1 MKLPSF
7 DLERIQSIYE
17 NSVKINLT
25 ESGIEPFS
33 LKELM
38 SKSEL
43 DELINLP
50 LGYGY
55 TQGNPKLRKRISSLY
70 KGFNYKNILVTA
82 GSSEAI
88 FITAL
93 LIMSEGDELVMMTP
107 NYLSING
114 VASSVKAKVSYIKLE
129 EDLGWSID
137 LDKLKEMVTEKTK
150 LISVCNPNNPTG
162 SVMNEKEMEE
172 IVKIAD
178 SVGAYIH
185 SDEVYIGTELSGSE
199 TPSFQNFYHKV
210 LVTSGLSKTF
220 SNPGIRIGWLA
231 AEEQLI
237 EEGWAIK
244 DYTTVASSILSQ
256 HIACKVLEPMTIQK
270 IKKRAKKLL
279 NENLEYFE
287 KWIIPY
293 SNNLSFT
300 RPQAGGFIYVKY
312 NLDINSTDLIHNL
325 RKNEGVFVVPG
336 DSFGMDGYFRVGLG
350 SEPETFIKGLDLI
363 SAGLN
368 RIFPDLT

>member
-1 MKLPSF
+1 
-7 DLERIQSIYE
+7 
-17 NSVKINLT
+17 
-25 ESGIEPFS
+25 
-33 LKELM
+33 M
-38 SKSEL
+38 S
-43 DELINLP
+43 
-50 LGYGY
+50 
-55 TQGNPKLRKRISSLY
+55 KRISSLY

-114 VASSVKAKVSYIKLE
+114 VASFVKAKVSYIKLE

-162 SVMNEKEMEE
+162 SVMNEKEMKE

-210 LVTSGLSKTF
+210 FRQF
-220 SNPGIRIGWLA
+220 S
-231 AEEQLI
+231 
-237 EEGWAIK
+237 
-244 DYTTVASSILSQ
+244 
-256 HIACKVLEPMTIQK
+256 
-270 IKKRAKKLL
+270 
-279 NENLEYFE
+279 
-287 KWIIPY
+287 
-293 SNNLSFT
+293 
-300 RPQAGGFIYVKY
+300 
-312 NLDINSTDLIHNL
+312 
-325 RKNEGVFVVPG
+325 
-336 DSFGMDGYFRVGLG
+336 
-350 SEPETFIKGLDLI
+350 
-363 SAGLN
+363 
-368 RIFPDLT
+368 

>member
-55 TQGNPKLRKRISSLY
+55 TQGNPKLRERISSLY

-114 VASSVKAKVSYIKLE
+114 VASFVKAKVSYIKLE

-162 SVMNEKEMEE
+162 SVMNEKEMKE

-363 SAGLN
+363 STGLN

>member
-114 VASSVKAKVSYIKLE
+114 VASFVKAKVSYVKLE

-162 SVMNEKEMEE
+162 SVMNEKEMKE

-363 SAGLN
+363 STGLN

>member
-162 SVMNEKEMEE
+162 SVMNEKEMKE

>member
-114 VASSVKAKVSYIKLE
+114 VASFVKAKVSYIKLE

-162 SVMNEKEMEE
+162 SVMNKKEMKE

-256 HIACKVLEPMTIQK
+256 HIACKVLEPMTMQK

-350 SEPETFIKGLDLI
+350 SEPKTFIKGLDLI
-363 SAGLN
+363 STGLN

>member
-114 VASSVKAKVSYIKLE
+114 VASFVKAKVSYIKLE

-162 SVMNEKEMEE
+162 SVMNEKEMKE

-220 SNPGIRIGWLA
+220 SHPGIRIGWLA

-363 SAGLN
+363 STGLN

>member
-55 TQGNPKLRKRISSLY
+55 TQGNPKLRERISSLY

-114 VASSVKAKVSYIKLE
+114 VASFVKAKVSYIKLE

-162 SVMNEKEMEE
+162 SVMNEKEMKE

-287 KWIIPY
+287 NWIIPY

-363 SAGLN
+363 STGLN

>member
-114 VASSVKAKVSYIKLE
+114 VASFVKAKVSYIKLE

-162 SVMNEKEMEE
+162 SVMNEKEMKE

-363 SAGLN
+363 STGLN

>member
-114 VASSVKAKVSYIKLE
+114 VASFVKAKVSYIKLE

-162 SVMNEKEMEE
+162 SVMNEKEMKE

-363 SAGLN
+363 STGLY

>member
-55 TQGNPKLRKRISSLY
+55 TQGNPKLRERISSLY

-114 VASSVKAKVSYIKLE
+114 VASFVKAKVSYIKLE

-162 SVMNEKEMEE
+162 SVMNEKEMKEV
-172 IVKIAD
+172 VKIAD

-363 SAGLN
+363 STGLN

>member
-1 MKLPSF
+1 MK
-7 DLERIQSIYE
+7 
-17 NSVKINLT
+17 
-25 ESGIEPFS
+25 
-33 LKELM
+33 
-38 SKSEL
+38 
-43 DELINLP
+43 
-50 LGYGY
+50 
-55 TQGNPKLRKRISSLY
+55 
-70 KGFNYKNILVTA
+70 
-82 GSSEAI
+82 
-88 FITAL
+88 
-93 LIMSEGDELVMMTP
+93 
-107 NYLSING
+107 
-114 VASSVKAKVSYIKLE
+114 
-129 EDLGWSID
+129 
-137 LDKLKEMVTEKTK
+137 
-150 LISVCNPNNPTG
+150 
-162 SVMNEKEMEE
+162 E

-363 SAGLN
+363 STGLN

>member
-162 SVMNEKEMEE
+162 SVMNEKEMKE

-293 SNNLSFT
+293 SNNLSFI